1 MGSITIGFHRLN
13 KQESEKLL
21 NYAEKHKL
29 TAKELPA
36 DTATETQAAP
46 STDKSA
52 KARRSDDGTD
62 STATLQRRAQRLARA
77 YADKH
82 GADAKKTVLNHFGA
96 TGITGKNG
104 LDPEHLVQVNEI
116 FASLEIFQPDGNAGN
131 DPQAWADAA
140 GKKKK
145 KGKGKKKD
153 KGKNKTS
160 KKTASKKTAS
170 KKKSKSK
177 KKDK

>member
-1 MGSITIGFHRLN
+1 MGSITIGFHGLD

-21 NYAEKHKL
+21 KYAEKHKL

-36 DTATETQAAP
+36 GAVTETQAAP
-46 STDKSA
+46 STDKPP
-52 KARRSDDGTD
+52 KANRSDDGTD

-77 YADKH
+77 YAAEH

-104 LDPEHLVQVNEI
+104 LDPKHLVQVNEI
-116 FASLEIFQPDGNAGN
+116 FASLEIFQPNGNAGN

-140 GKKKK
+140 GKK

-160 KKTASKKTAS
+160 KKTASKK
-170 KKKSKSK
+170 KSKSK